1 MKKLISLGL
10 VGVMALSM
18 IPMAFAT
25 TDYTNGTQVS
35 YNAEDPDGDGNL
47 DNVETWT
54 VTVPALLT
62 PGGAAGTVTASG
74 TLDSSRKLVVTAPET
89 VTLTNS
95 INANDQKVLDV
106 DFDDITM
113 NGDNTQAVSATAD
126 IAVAEIEDA
135 LFGTWSGTFNYT
147 AGIVDAE

>member
-35 YNAEDPDGDGNL
+35 YNAEDPDGDGTL

-113 NGDNTQAVSATAD
+113 NGSNTEAVSATAD

-135 LFGTWSGTFNYT
+135 LFGTWSGT
-147 AGIVDAE
+147 IVYDVEAQDRT

>member
-113 NGDNTQAVSATAD
+113 NGDNTKAVSATAD
-126 IAVAEIEDA
+126 IAVADIEDA
-135 LFGTWSGTFNYT
+135 LFGTWSGT
-147 AGIVDAE
+147 IVYNVEAQDAK

>member
-35 YNAEDPDGDGNL
+35 YNAEDPDGDGTL

-113 NGDNTQAVSATAD
+113 NGSNTEAVSATAD
-126 IAVAEIEDA
+126 IAVADIEDA
-135 LFGTWSGTFNYT
+135 LFGTWSGT
-147 AGIVDAE
+147 IVYNVEAQDAQ

>member
-35 YNAEDPDGDGNL
+35 YNAEDPDGDGTL

-113 NGDNTQAVSATAD
+113 NGSNTEAVSATAD
-126 IAVAEIEDA
+126 IAVADIEDA
-135 LFGTWSGTFNYT
+135 LFGTWSGT
-147 AGIVDAE
+147 IVYNVEAQDAK

>member
-18 IPMAFAT
+18 VPFAFAT

-47 DNVETWT
+47 DNVETWE
-54 VTVPALLT
+54 VTVPALLV
-62 PGGAAGTVTASG
+62 PGGAAGDVVASG
-74 TLDSSRKLVVTAPET
+74 KLNSTRQLVVTAPET

-95 INANDQKVLDV
+95 INANDKKVLDV
-106 DFDDITM
+106 DFDGITM
-113 NGDNTQAVSATAD
+113 DGDNTQSVSATEA
-126 IAVAEIEDA
+126 ISVEAITEA
-135 LFGTWSGTFNYT
+135 LFGTWSGT
-147 AGIVDAE
+147 IVYDVVAQDIP

>member
-113 NGDNTQAVSATAD
+113 NGSNTEAVSATAD

-135 LFGTWSGTFNYT
+135 LFGTWSGT
-147 AGIVDAE
+147 IVYNVEAQDAK